1 MFQPERCPMP
11 ALKNPRH
18 EAFAQSY
25 VRGETAGNATASY
38 RKAFGKDDRKSAAR
52 CLRRDDVS
60 QRIREL
66 NAQVGALQAQA
77 TTKALERY
85 EVTAERII
93 GELAR
98 MGFALDYIR
107 VTDGGA
113 AVVDLSALD
122 RDKATA
128 ISEVVVDVV
137 QDGKGEGADTVK
149 RVRFKLADKRAALVD
164 LGKHLGMFVDRKH
177 VTLEH
182 GDKTDDELRNE
193 LADLV
198 EQFRALGVGRETP
211 PRIAVARCAIMMRG
225 WSRGVQR
232 GPCLASAGWI

>member
-1 MFQPERCPMP
+1 MP

-25 VRGETAGNATASY
+25 VRGETAGNATGSY

-52 CLRRDDVS
+52 CLRHDDVS

-98 MGFALDYIR
+98 MGFANMLDYIR
-107 VTDGGA
+107 VTDGGRP
-113 AVVDLSALD
+113 VVRSPVRAGCARKLCLTRELCLTRD
-122 RDKATA
+122 R
-128 ISEVVVDVV
+128 S
-137 QDGKGEGADTVK
+137 Q
-149 RVRFKLADKRAALVD
+149 
-164 LGKHLGMFVDRKH
+164 
-177 VTLEH
+177 
-182 GDKTDDELRNE
+182 
-193 LADLV
+193 
-198 EQFRALGVGRETP
+198 EQTTT
-211 PRIAVARCAIMMRG
+211 
-225 WSRGVQR
+225 
-232 GPCLASAGWI
+232 

>member
-1 MFQPERCPMP
+1 MP

-18 EAFAQSY
+18 EAFAQAY
-25 VRGETAGNATASY
+25 VRGDTAGNATQSY
-38 RKAFGKDDRKSAAR
+38 RAAYGRPNRKAASDL
-52 CLRRDDVS
+52 LRRPDIS
-60 QRIREL
+60 GRIGEL
-66 NAQVGALQAQA
+66 QAQVGALQAQA

-93 GELAR
+93 GELTR
-98 MGFALDYIR
+98 MGFANMLDYIR
-107 VTDGGA
+107 VTETGD

-164 LGKHLGMFVDRKH
+164 LGKRLGMFVDRKH

-182 GDKTDDELRNE
+182 GDKTDDERACRDL
-193 LADLV
+193 LA
-198 EQFRALGVGRETP
+198 
-211 PRIAVARCAIMMRG
+211 I
-225 WSRGVQR
+225 
-232 GPCLASAGWI
+232 